1 MIKLMSLAFEWIRC
15 SSKSVELIYSCLWF
29 LRGLES
35 LGLSTRESEQNENV
49 NIMNSAQ
56 WTLLTKHFKN
66 LWLIQL
72 VPKVEPHREE
82 GYTEFS
88 LQNLLIWK
96 TTSVSH

>member
-56 WTLLTKHFKN
+56 
-66 LWLIQL
+66 
-72 VPKVEPHREE
+72 
-82 GYTEFS
+82 
-88 LQNLLIWK
+88 
-96 TTSVSH
+96 